1 MNMSQIPIQI
11 SLHAREQMLER
22 GVEEHEV
29 IKAIQEGDREPARK
43 NRVMYRKNIQFN
55 SVWRQRRY
63 RIKQVAPVVAKESDR
78 LVVVTVY
85 AFYF

>member
-1 MNMSQIPIQI
+1 MINDLPIEI
-11 SLHAREQMLER
+11 SRHARQQMQER
-22 GVEEHEV
+22 GVEQAEV
-29 IKAIQEGDREPARK
+29 IAAIREGQPEPARK
-43 NRVMYRKNIQFN
+43 NRTMYRKNFQFDG
-55 SVWRQRRY
+55 VWRGRRY